1 MSWGLQKVHSNAVT
15 TVCAVLKL
23 TRGYTTK
30 VLPRVS
36 KRCVQALPTQ
46 WYRTPW
52 LFNHAWW
59 GRFAMLM
66 FISAP
71 VHTIHCI
78 ACIFQSYNVHI
89 RGLLY
94 EMNPSTCA
102 RSSKAIHLFLQTCV
116 VVCTEICLL
125 SLYVSVPENIL
136 SILTYVFL
144 STTTKFH

>member
-1 MSWGLQKVHSNAVT
+1 MMMTQMLLFSPIRMLHADQKFVFHWHILQWVIVKLSLLVSWGLQKVHSNSVP

-36 KRCVQALPTQ
+36 NRCVQALPTQ
-46 WYRTPW
+46 WNRIPW
-52 LFNHAWW
+52 PLNHAWW
-59 GRFAMLM
+59 GPFAMLM

-89 RGLLY
+89 RGPLCG
-94 EMNPSTCA
+94 MNPSTCA
-102 RSSKAIHLFLQTCV
+102 QSSKASHLFL
-116 VVCTEICLL
+116 
-125 SLYVSVPENIL
+125 
-136 SILTYVFL
+136 
-144 STTTKFH
+144 